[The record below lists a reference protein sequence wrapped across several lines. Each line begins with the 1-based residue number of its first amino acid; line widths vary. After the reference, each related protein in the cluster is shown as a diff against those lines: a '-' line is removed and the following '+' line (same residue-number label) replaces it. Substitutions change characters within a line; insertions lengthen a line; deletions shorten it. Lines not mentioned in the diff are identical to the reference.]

1 MSKKTRGIV
10 AMLMTG
16 VMVLS
21 PTMTA
26 LSGVF
31 SFASDTEEEMLFQ
44 TSFEKGEE
52 EIVGKSQGESGVI
65 QTAYGIKGKGFEVRL
80 DSVQGMEDYLGSENK
95 FNLFDGKTSTKFLTN
110 HPSGAIW
117 FALKE
122 PSVVNTYELASA
134 NDEPGRDPK
143 SWVLYGSRNGSDWT
157 VLDERKG
164 ETFTGRF
171 QTKKFSFDNTLS
183 YEWYKLEVKE
193 NCGAGM
199 LQFSSLELYYSEGDE
214 GGDEVSVDFSTL
226 TGTTPD
232 SATQGFSCLFD
243 GDVST
248 KYLTRSNQAKI
259 TFALNKAAVIKR
271 YAITSANDHEPRDP
285 KDWILSGSNDGNS
298 WVELDRRTGEDFA
311 GRFTANEYRISQ
323 PASYLWYKLEITDNH
338 GKDAVGLTIV
348 QMAELTL
355 YTTEENSGSGSTEEI
370 DPNSPF
376 SVVESTVK
384 GTAEISQAEGKKNLF
399 DGQEATKAVF
409 SAKSFWVSFRVNRA
423 DTVTAYSMT
432 SANDW
437 ANRDPKNW
445 TVYGSND
452 GESWTVVDEKTDM
465 VFSGRYETKIFRLA
479 TPVSYLYYKLE
490 VKENAGNP
498 TYTQLSDFILMTSAE
513 MPEPVPGMTAKKD
526 FGPTQTDTGKPG
538 SWTGNSCLAVYGEQN
553 QTEGTY
559 ARVTLFEGLTIPVTR
574 YTTFSYLI
582 FPGLFNIKTYD
593 YEYTSCRVMIDLHFT
608 DGTVLSGMNALDQH
622 GSVMSPAGQVA
633 GECLVTEQWNYIES
647 CIGDVA
653 SGKTIDRIDVYFSM
667 EQAEDASKFITFFDD
682 VKIENKEPV
691 VCEHLSGYIN
701 ILRGTN
707 NDSAFSR
714 GLCTPAVTVP
724 NGFNFYS
731 PVTNPSKNTACY
743 NYQVNG
749 ENNPLDSITVTHAPS
764 YWLSSYGTWQFMA
777 NTSVDGSGSVTAA
790 MISSDARKAK
800 FTHENEVA
808 HAHYYSVTLN
818 EGTAASGVK
827 IEVVPTSHAAYI
839 RFTFPA
845 DAENANVIF
854 DSLWGTG
861 TLTFGEDG
869 QSFKAQTNHTSAG
882 GGKMYVVGRFDSAWA
897 KAKTMGTKQGMVSFE
912 KGTTVVTMKIATSF
926 LSYEQAEHSMAL
938 EIGSKDFKGVFAA
951 AQGAWD
957 ALCGRFE
964 IEGAS
969 FTQLQTFYSC
979 LYRMYA
985 YPNLHSENEGTNENP
1000 VWVYASPS
1008 QRFFCCFSSQSRP
1021 TQLPASS
1028 MYSV

>member
-80 DSVQGMEDYLGSENK
+80 DSVQGVEDYLGSENK

-311 GRFTANEYRISQ
+311 GRFTVNEYRISQ

-384 GTAEISQAEGKKNLF
+384 GTTEISQAEGKKNLF

-423 DTVTAYSMT
+423 DTVTAY
-432 SANDW
+432 
-437 ANRDPKNW
+437 
-445 TVYGSND
+445 
-452 GESWTVVDEKTDM
+452 
-465 VFSGRYETKIFRLA
+465 
-479 TPVSYLYYKLE
+479 
-490 VKENAGNP
+490 
-498 TYTQLSDFILMTSAE
+498 
-513 MPEPVPGMTAKKD
+513 
-526 FGPTQTDTGKPG
+526 
-538 SWTGNSCLAVYGEQN
+538 
-553 QTEGTY
+553 
-559 ARVTLFEGLTIPVTR
+559 
-574 YTTFSYLI
+574 
-582 FPGLFNIKTYD
+582 
-593 YEYTSCRVMIDLHFT
+593 
-608 DGTVLSGMNALDQH
+608 
-622 GSVMSPAGQVA
+622 
-633 GECLVTEQWNYIES
+633 
-647 CIGDVA
+647 
-653 SGKTIDRIDVYFSM
+653 
-667 EQAEDASKFITFFDD
+667 
-682 VKIENKEPV
+682 
-691 VCEHLSGYIN
+691 
-701 ILRGTN
+701 
-707 NDSAFSR
+707 
-714 GLCTPAVTVP
+714 
-724 NGFNFYS
+724 
-731 PVTNPSKNTACY
+731 
-743 NYQVNG
+743 
-749 ENNPLDSITVTHAPS
+749 
-764 YWLSSYGTWQFMA
+764 
-777 NTSVDGSGSVTAA
+777 
-790 MISSDARKAK
+790 
-800 FTHENEVA
+800 
-808 HAHYYSVTLN
+808 
-818 EGTAASGVK
+818 
-827 IEVVPTSHAAYI
+827 
-839 RFTFPA
+839 
-845 DAENANVIF
+845 
-854 DSLWGTG
+854 
-861 TLTFGEDG
+861 
-869 QSFKAQTNHTSAG
+869 
-882 GGKMYVVGRFDSAWA
+882 
-897 KAKTMGTKQGMVSFE
+897 
-912 KGTTVVTMKIATSF
+912 
-926 LSYEQAEHSMAL
+926 
-938 EIGSKDFKGVFAA
+938 
-951 AQGAWD
+951 
-957 ALCGRFE
+957 
-964 IEGAS
+964 
-969 FTQLQTFYSC
+969 
-979 LYRMYA
+979 
-985 YPNLHSENEGTNENP
+985 
-1000 VWVYASPS
+1000 
-1008 QRFFCCFSSQSRP
+1008 
-1021 TQLPASS
+1021 
-1028 MYSV
+1028 